1 MILVVFVSAFS
12 LVRCIQSRSNITTA
26 PMAVQQ
32 QQIATH
38 ETAALQETSTAE
50 PKYNYIS
57 FRRNNQWVTTKL
69 KHYEIVD
76 GGQNIKFE
84 IDTDV
89 IYDKVYYTSMAN
101 VELIARY

>member
-1 MILVVFVSAFS
+1 MM
-12 LVRCIQSRSNITTA
+12 TE

-38 ETAALQETSTAE
+38 ETAASQEISTTE
-50 PKYNYIS
+50 PEYNYIS

-84 IDTDV
+84 IDTDA

-101 VELIARY
+101 IELIAR